1 MQADAGS
8 WENTYV
14 YTWQVSSHAIVTDKR
29 ISVMKATSDLGITGV
44 WCFVHTL
51 RQWIQK
57 VIIAQR
63 TERESLAVTW
73 KTAAHCYH
81 LSSAKYKRHGI
92 QQILGFL
99 VLYFYKMFKQ
109 GIMVI
114 IEFF

>member
-1 MQADAGS
+1 
-8 WENTYV
+8 
-14 YTWQVSSHAIVTDKR
+14 
-29 ISVMKATSDLGITGV
+29 MKATSDLGITGI

-51 RQWIQK
+51 WQHIQK

-63 TERESLAVTW
+63 TERELLAVTW
-73 KTAAHCYH
+73 KTAAHFYH
-81 LSSAKYKRHGI
+81 LSSAKYKWHDI
-92 QQILGFL
+92 QEILEFL